1 MTLFS
6 NALAGDSDALQ
17 ALAALVSIAAIIPS
31 AVVFLVSQLLG
42 ISLMRQENHKYLHG
56 LYKEFLLLTIDH
68 PELGI
73 GWDESPKRRLTAAQ
87 RAQRDTAF
95 DYLTALF
102 ETAFLT
108 YRARFRS
115 ARASQW
121 RGWEQYIAHYA
132 GRADYLEWWNRVIL
146 GNDPDLRTLQSADP
160 RFPNITQYDSRFEA
174 YMIARVAPSL
184 SSLAAADLAAAS
196 AGT

>member
-1 MTLFS
+1 VTLFS
-6 NALAGDSDALQ
+6 NALSGDADALQ
-17 ALAALVSIAAIIPS
+17 AVAALVSIAAIIPS
-31 AVVFLVSQLLG
+31 ALVFLVSQLLS

-56 LYKEFLLLTIDH
+56 LYNEFLLLTIAH
-68 PELGI
+68 PDLGV
-73 GWDESPKRRLTAAQ
+73 GWDEQPRKRLTAAQ

-121 RGWEQYIAHYA
+121 RGWEQYIAYYA
-132 GRADYLEWWNRVIL
+132 GRADYLEWWDRVIL
-146 GNDPDLRTLQSADP
+146 GNDPELRGLRPGDR

-174 YMIARVAPSL
+174 YMLELVAPGL
-184 SSLAAADLAAAS
+184 AGLAAAVAAAP
-196 AGT
+196 ADA